1 MGWTPTWNI
10 SITQTL
16 LCLNKKNLC
25 LSRVP
30 SLLTLQLDLSPV
42 TVDNLGWQRACRER
56 KLERKDGGEG
66 GNKKNNKK
74 KTVHPPEKK
83 NFRRSFQVRCRSQ
96 GEGEGGVILHLGSPG
111 VCGARVQPLYVSWF
125 RKVGDESYHYPDIHA
140 SAYSDGEGG
149 EEQSPSGR
157 DVGQREVT
165 FVHRLGGLEEK
176 EMQKGKKKVRN
187 SLKGPR
193 ERERDWPIFQKEA

>member
-1 MGWTPTWNI
+1 M
-10 SITQTL
+10 
-16 LCLNKKNLC
+16 
-25 LSRVP
+25 V
-30 SLLTLQLDLSPV
+30 
-42 TVDNLGWQRACRER
+42 ER
-56 KLERKDGGEG
+56 G

-140 SAYSDGEGG
+140 GAYSDGEGG

-193 ERERDWPIFQKEA
+193 ERERD

>member
-1 MGWTPTWNI
+1 MVERGETKKT
-10 SITQTL
+10 TK
-16 LCLNKKNLC
+16 KKNC
-25 LSRVP
+25 
-30 SLLTLQLDLSPV
+30 TSP
-42 TVDNLGWQRACRER
+42 R
-56 KLERKDGGEG
+56 
-66 GNKKNNKK
+66 KK
-74 KTVHPPEKK
+74 KLSSKFSGALPFPGG
-83 NFRRSFQVRCRSQ
+83 RR
-96 GEGEGGVILHLGSPG
+96 GGGVILHLGSPG

-140 SAYSDGEGG
+140 GAYSDGEGG

-193 ERERDWPIFQKEA
+193 ERERD